1 VNTRLVRALAVTL
14 PALVL
19 ASCAGSVPSVTGRVT
34 FQGKPVEGAVVTFH
48 PKGRDDAKTERPSGV
63 TDKDGNFTLS
73 TGSKAGAPPGE
84 YVVTVNWY
92 KPADAPAGK
101 KPMGT
106 DTQAD
111 TPDHFRGKPFADHT
125 TSKLTAT
132 VGPGTNAL
140 EPFVLD

>member
-1 VNTRLVRALAVTL
+1 MNGSLARALAVAL
-14 PALVL
+14 PALAL
-19 ASCAGSVPSVTGRVT
+19 ASCAGSAPAVTGRVT

-48 PKGRDDAKTERPSGV
+48 PKGRDDAKAERPSGV

-73 TGSKAGAPPGE
+73 TGSRAGAPPGE

-101 KPMGT
+101 KPLGT
-106 DTQAD
+106 DTQPD
-111 TPDHFRGKPFADHT
+111 TPDQFRGKAYADHA

-140 EPFVLD
+140 EPFALD